1 MIKGLI
7 IAYFLGVVTGVMGV
21 FCIRWFIRLRR
32 KLRRLAEFE
41 KRIEHKQ
48 YSKEF
53 MSEANYRGDS
63 IHA

>member
-7 IAYFLGVVTGVMGV
+7 IAYFLGMFTGVMGV

-41 KRIEHKQ
+41 KRMENKQ
-48 YSKEF
+48 YHKDL
-53 MSEANYRGDS
+53 MDTANYRSDS